1 MESGHFL
8 AGGRKPVEVVVFVL
22 MPNRSH
28 STEAAGYDFL
38 AGGGEMGALIR
49 AHDWGSTP
57 LGSPESWPAP
67 LRTAVRLILN
77 SGHPMYIWWGSE
89 LNCFYNDA
97 YRRSIGTERHPGS
110 LGQPG
115 REIWDEI
122 WDIIGPQID
131 RVMSG
136 RGATWNENHLVPI
149 TRDGIRED
157 VYWTYSYSPIDDQNA
172 PNGVGGV
179 LVVCSE
185 TTKQVLAARKLEAET
200 ERLRGMF
207 DQAPGFMALLGGP
220 DHVFQA
226 INAAYLQLT
235 GHRNLI
241 GKNVREAV
249 PEAEGQGFLDLLDD
263 VYRNGEAYVGKG
275 IAVDLQRTPDA
286 AVERRYLDFVY
297 QPLTGPDGEVIGIF
311 VQGSDV
317 TDHQRAEAALRES
330 EERFEAIANSVD
342 QMIWSTR
349 PDGYHDYYNERWY
362 EFTGVPP
369 GSTDGEAW
377 NGLFHPEDQEHAW
390 AVWRHS
396 LETGEPYHIEYRLR
410 HRSGDYRWVL
420 GRAQCVR
427 DADGR
432 ITRWFGTC
440 TDIQEI
446 VEAREVLSSSRELL
460 EAKVQ
465 ERTRE
470 RNRVWEMSSDLFA
483 IMDFE
488 GHLRAINPAWSATLG
503 HDEAT
508 LLSRDAAVQV
518 HPDDQEAL
526 WRVVQRLRRGETIT
540 RFEDRLRH
548 ADGSWRSISW
558 ALVPEGD
565 VFYAVGRDMTA
576 ERQAA
581 AELEAAQ
588 EALRQSQKMEAMG
601 QLTGGV
607 AHDFNNLLTPIIGGL
622 DMLERRGVGDERAQ
636 RTIVAA
642 LTSAER
648 AKTLVQR
655 LLAFARRQPLQ
666 PTSVDVGELVRGM
679 ADLVDSTTG
688 PQVRMIVEVA
698 ETLPAVIGDANQL
711 EMALLNLAVNA
722 RDAMPDGGTI
732 TIAAVGARIG
742 RRHSSGLSPGDYV
755 RVSVTDTGTGMD
767 KATLKRAV
775 EPFFSTK
782 GVGKGTGLGLS
793 MVHGLAA
800 QLGGAMT
807 ISSQPGLGT
816 QVSLWLQVGARPAE
830 SGYQDDTGASDA
842 ATGTVLLVD
851 DEDLVRSSTAD
862 ILADLGYAVV
872 ESSSAE
878 EALRL
883 VSQGLRP
890 DLLVTDHLMPGMDGV
905 ELARILKQQLPALRM
920 LVISGYSEAEG
931 VAADLPRLEKPFR
944 RADLAKVLADSEPM
958 V

>member
-1 MESGHFL
+1 MT
-8 AGGRKPVEVVVFVL
+8 AGRRRIRVLVFVS
-22 MPNRSH
+22 MATCIH
-28 STEAAGYDFL
+28 SPDAAALDFM

-49 AHDWGSTP
+49 AHDWHSTP
-57 LGSPESWPAP
+57 LGVPESWPPP
-67 LRTAVRLILN
+67 LRTAIRLILN
-77 SGHPMYIWWGSE
+77 SGHPMYVWWGPE
-89 LNCFYNDA
+89 LRCFYNDA
-97 YRRSIGTERHPGS
+97 YRRSIGAERHPSS
-110 LGQPG
+110 LGLPG
-115 REIWDEI
+115 REVWDEI
-122 WDIIGPQID
+122 WEIIGPQID
-131 RVMSG
+131 QVMSG
-136 RGATWNENHLVPI
+136 QGATWNENHLVPI
-149 TRDGIRED
+149 TRDGVRED

-172 PNGVGGV
+172 PDGVGGV

-185 TTKQVLAARKLEAET
+185 TTQQVLAARKLEAET
-200 ERLRGMF
+200 ERLHGMF
-207 DQAPGFMALLGGP
+207 DQAPGFMALLSGP

-226 INAAYLQLT
+226 INAAYLQLI

-241 GKNVREAV
+241 GKTVREAV
-249 PEAEGQGFLDLLDD
+249 PEAEGQGFLDLLDQ
-263 VYRNGEAYVGKG
+263 VYRDGDAYVGRG

-286 AVERRYLDFVY
+286 PAERRYLDFVY
-297 QPLTGPDGEVIGIF
+297 QPIIGGAGEVVGLF
-311 VQGSDV
+311 VEGSDV
-317 TDHQRAEAALRES
+317 TDRQRAEEALRES
-330 EERFEAIANSVD
+330 EERFEAITNSID

-349 PDGYHDYYNERWY
+349 PDGFHDYYNERWY

-377 NGLFHPEDQEHAW
+377 SGMFHPDDQERAW

-410 HRSGDYRWVL
+410 HRSGEYRWVL

-427 DADGR
+427 DAKGR
-432 ITRWFGTC
+432 ISRWFGTC

-446 VEAREVLSSSRELL
+446 VEARELLSSSREFL
-460 EAKVQ
+460 EAKVE

-488 GHLRAINPAWSATLG
+488 GHLRAINPAWSSTLG
-503 HDEAT
+503 YDEAS
-508 LLSRDAAVQV
+508 LLSRDATAQV
-518 HPDDQEAL
+518 HPDDQDAL
-526 WRVVQRLRRGETIT
+526 WKVIERLRRGEVVA
-540 RFEDRLRH
+540 RFEDRLLH

-565 VFYAVGRDMTA
+565 VFYAVGRDVTA
-576 ERQAA
+576 ERVAA

-588 EALRQSQKMEAMG
+588 EALRQSQKMESMG

-622 DMLERRGVGDERAQ
+622 DLLQRKGIGDERVQ
-636 RTIVAA
+636 RTIAGA
-642 LTSAER
+642 LASAER

-666 PTSVDVGELVRGM
+666 PTSVDVGELIRGM

-688 PQVRMIVEVA
+688 PQVRVVVEVTEPLA
-698 ETLPAVIGDANQL
+698 PAVGDGNQL

-732 TIAAVGARIG
+732 TIAAHTERIG
-742 RRHSSGLSPGDYV
+742 KRHGSGLSPGNYV
-755 RVSVTDTGTGMD
+755 CVSVTDTGIGMD
-767 KATLKRAV
+767 KATLERAV

-793 MVHGLAA
+793 MVHGLVA

-816 QVSLWLQVGARPAE
+816 RADLWLRVAARLVQADRE
-830 SGYQDDTGASDA
+830 DKRGGTVN
-842 ATGTVLLVD
+842 ATGTALLVD
-851 DEDLVRSSTAD
+851 DEDLVRASTAD
-862 ILADLGYAVV
+862 ILVDLGYAVV
-872 ESSSAE
+872 EASSAE
-878 EALRL
+878 EALRF
-883 VSQGLRP
+883 VAKGLRP
-890 DLLVTDHLMPGMDGV
+890 NLLVTDHLMPGMDGV
-905 ELARILKQQLPALRM
+905 ELARLLKQQLSTLRV
-920 LVISGYSEAEG
+920 LVISGYAESEG

-944 RADLAKVLADSEPM
+944 LADVAKVLSDGEAKQ
-958 V
+958 

>member
-1 MESGHFL
+1 MNTIGWPQTDWSDSFRLME
-8 AGGRKPVEVVVFVL
+8 ACNNAPEVHI
-22 MPNRSH
+22 P
-28 STEAAGYDFL
+28 DFL

-49 AHDWGSTP
+49 SHDWRSTT
-57 LGSPESWPAP
+57 LGAPESWPPP

-77 SGHPMYIWWGSE
+77 SGHPMYVWWGPE
-89 LNCFYNDA
+89 LRCFYNDA
-97 YRRSIGTERHPGS
+97 YRRSIGSERHPGS
-110 LGQPG
+110 LGLPG
-115 REIWDEI
+115 REVWDEI
-122 WDIIGPQID
+122 WGIIGPQID
-131 RVMSG
+131 HVMSG
-136 RGATWNENHLVPI
+136 CGATWNENHLVPI
-149 TRDGIRED
+149 TRDGVRED

-172 PNGVGGV
+172 SNGVGGV

-185 TTKQVLAARKLEAET
+185 TTQQVLAARELEAET

-207 DQAPGFMALLGGP
+207 DQAPGFMALLSGP
-220 DHVFQA
+220 DHVFQS
-226 INAAYLQLT
+226 INTAYLQLI
-235 GHRNLI
+235 GHRNLV
-241 GKNVREAV
+241 GKTVREAV
-249 PEAEGQGFLDLLDD
+249 PEAEGQGFLDLLDQ
-263 VYRNGEAYVGKG
+263 VYRNGEAYVGRG
-275 IAVDLQRTPDA
+275 IAVDLQRTPSA
-286 AVERRYLDFVY
+286 AIERRYIDFVY
-297 QPLTGPDGEVIGIF
+297 QPLTGPDGEVTGIF
-311 VQGSDV
+311 VEGSDV
-317 TDHQRAEAALRES
+317 TDRQRAEVALRES

-342 QMIWSTR
+342 QMIWATR
-349 PDGYHDYYNERWY
+349 PDGFHDYYNDRWY

-377 NGLFHPEDQEHAW
+377 NGMFHPEDQDRAW
-390 AVWRHS
+390 AVWRDS

-427 DADGR
+427 DAEGR

-446 VEAREVLSSSRELL
+446 VEARELLSNSREQL
-460 EAKVQ
+460 EAIVE

-470 RNRVWEMSSDLFA
+470 RNRVWDMSSDLFA
-483 IMDFE
+483 IMDFD
-488 GHLRAINPAWSATLG
+488 GHLRAVNPAWWATLG
-503 HDEAT
+503 YDEAT
-508 LLSRDAAVQV
+508 LLSRDATVPV
-518 HPDDQEAL
+518 HPDDQQAL
-526 WRVVQRLRRGETIT
+526 WQVVERLRRGETIS

-558 ALVPEGD
+558 ALVPEGN
-565 VFYAVGRDMTA
+565 VFYAVGRDVTA

-622 DMLERRGVGDERAQ
+622 DLLQRRGAGDERAQ
-636 RTIVAA
+636 RSIAGA

-666 PTSVDVGELVRGM
+666 PTSVDLGELVRGM

-688 PQVRMIVEVA
+688 PQVRVVVDVPDE
-698 ETLPAVIGDANQL
+698 LHPALGDANQL

-722 RDAMPDGGTI
+722 RDAMPEGGTI
-732 TIAAVGARIG
+732 TIAAAAEPIG
-742 RRHSSGLSPGDYV
+742 SRHSSGLAPGDYLC
-755 RVSVTDTGTGMD
+755 VSVTDSGTGMD
-767 KATLKRAV
+767 KDTLKRAV

-793 MVHGLAA
+793 MVDGLAA

-816 QVSLWLQVGARPAE
+816 RVDLWLQLAAGPAE
-830 SGYQDDTGASDA
+830 AEPNDKASEA
-842 ATGTVLLVD
+842 IRATGTVLLVD
-851 DEDLVRSSTAD
+851 DEDLVRSSIAD
-862 ILADLGYAVV
+862 ILADLGYAVL
-872 ESSSAE
+872 EAASAE
-878 EALRL
+878 EALAAGVSGNATGSFGHRSSDAGNGWCRACAPTETAASRAPRAGDLRL
-883 VSQGLRP
+883 RRSRRRCRRSTAPREAVPSSGLGQG
-890 DLLVTDHLMPGMDGV
+890 TG
-905 ELARILKQQLPALRM
+905 
-920 LVISGYSEAEG
+920 
-931 VAADLPRLEKPFR
+931 
-944 RADLAKVLADSEPM
+944 
-958 V
+958 

>member
-1 MESGHFL
+1 MPTCSHATL
-8 AGGRKPVEVVVFVL
+8 AAV
-22 MPNRSH
+22 S
-28 STEAAGYDFL
+28 DFL
-38 AGGGEMGALIR
+38 ARGGEMGALIR
-49 AHDWGSTP
+49 AHDWDSTP
-57 LGSPESWPAP
+57 LGAPEGWPAP
-67 LRTAVRLILN
+67 LRTALRLILN
-77 SGHPMYIWWGSE
+77 SGHPMYIWWGPE
-89 LNCFYNDA
+89 LRCFYNDA
-97 YRRSIGTERHPGS
+97 YRRSIGSERHPGS

-115 REIWDEI
+115 REVWDEI

-149 TRDGIRED
+149 TRDGIREE
-157 VYWTYSYSPIDDQNA
+157 VYWTYSYSPIDDQTA

-185 TTKQVLAARKLEAET
+185 TTQQVLAARKLEMET

-226 INAAYLQLT
+226 INASYLQLI

-241 GKNVREAV
+241 GKTVREAV
-249 PEAEGQGFLDLLDD
+249 PEAEGQGFLDLLDQ
-263 VYRNGEAYVGKG
+263 VYRNGEAFVGKG
-275 IAVDLQRTPDA
+275 IAADLQRTPDA

-297 QPLTGPDGEVIGIF
+297 QPLTGADGEVIGIF
-311 VQGSDV
+311 VEGSDV
-317 TDHQRAEAALRES
+317 TDRQRAEAALRET
-330 EERFEAIANSVD
+330 EERFEAIANSID

-349 PDGYHDYYNERWY
+349 ADGFHDYYNERWY

-369 GSTDGEAW
+369 GSTDGDAW
-377 NGLFHPEDQEHAW
+377 NGIFHPDDQERAW
-390 AVWRHS
+390 GVWRHS

-410 HRSGDYRWVL
+410 HRSGEYRWVL

-427 DADGR
+427 DAAGH

-446 VEAREVLSSSRELL
+446 IEARELLSNSRELL

-483 IMDFE
+483 IMDFD
-488 GHLRAINPAWSATLG
+488 GQLRAINPAWTATLG
-503 HDEAT
+503 YDAAT
-508 LLSRDAAVQV
+508 LLSRDATVQV
-518 HPDDQEAL
+518 HPDDQESL
-526 WRVVQRLRRGETIT
+526 WRVVERLRQGQTIT
-540 RFEDRLRH
+540 RFEDRLQH

-622 DMLERRGVGDERAQ
+622 DLLQRRGVGDERTQ
-636 RTIVAA
+636 RTIAGA
-642 LTSAER
+642 LASAER

-666 PTSVDVGELVRGM
+666 PTSVNVGELVHGM
-679 ADLVDSTTG
+679 AGLVDSTTG

-698 ETLPAVIGDANQL
+698 DTLPPVIGDANQL

-732 TIAAVGARIG
+732 TIAAGVERIEG
-742 RRHSSGLSPGDYV
+742 HHSSGLSTGDYV

-782 GVGKGTGLGLS
+782 GMGKGTGLGLS

-807 ISSQPGLGT
+807 ISSQRGLGT
-816 QVSLWLQVGARPAE
+816 RVDLWLQIGARPAE
-830 SGYQDDTGASDA
+830 SGNQEVTGPWVAAS
-842 ATGTVLLVD
+842 GTVLLVD

-878 EALRL
+878 EALGL
-883 VSQGLRP
+883 VAQGIRP

-905 ELARILKQQLPALRM
+905 ELARLLKQQLSSLRV
-920 LVISGYSEAEG
+920 LVISGYAEVEG

-944 RADLAKVLADSEPM
+944 RADLAKVLADEAAT

>member
-1 MESGHFL
+1 VGLLAVVSKAKTCPVITPSHPSCPSAEEFL
-8 AGGRKPVEVVVFVL
+8 
-22 MPNRSH
+22 S
-28 STEAAGYDFL
+28 
-38 AGGGEMGALIR
+38 GGGEMGALIR
-49 AHDWGSTP
+49 AHPWPFTP
-57 LGSPESWPAP
+57 LGAPESWPAP
-67 LRTAVRLILN
+67 LRTAIRLILN
-77 SGHPMYIWWGSE
+77 TGHPMYIWWGPE
-89 LNCFYNDA
+89 LRCFYNDA
-97 YRRSIGTERHPGS
+97 YRRSIGAERHPVS
-110 LGQPG
+110 LGEPG
-115 REIWDEI
+115 REVWSEI

-131 RVMSG
+131 QVMAG
-136 RGATWNENHLVPI
+136 EGATWHENHLVPI
-149 TRDGIRED
+149 TRDGVRED
-157 VYWTYSYSPIDDQNA
+157 VYWTYSYSPIDDQEA

-185 TTKQVLAARKLEAET
+185 TTQQVLTARRLEAET

-226 INAAYLQLT
+226 SNIAYLQLI
-235 GHRNLI
+235 GHRNI
-241 GKNVREAV
+241 VGKPVREAL
-249 PEAEGQGFLDLLDD
+249 PEAEGQGFIDLLDE
-263 VYRNGEAYVGKG
+263 VYRTGTAYVGKG
-275 IAVDLQRTPDA
+275 IAVDLERSPGA
-286 AVERRYLDFVY
+286 NRERRFLDFVY
-297 QPLTGPDGEVIGIF
+297 QPLTGADGKVAGIF

-317 TDHQRAEAALRES
+317 TDRQRAETALRDS

-349 PDGYHDYYNERWY
+349 PDGFHDYYNDRWY
-362 EFTGVPP
+362 EFTGVPA

-377 NGLFHPEDQEHAW
+377 NGMFHPEDQDRAW

-410 HRSGDYRWVL
+410 HHSGEYRWVL

-427 DADGR
+427 DSEGR
-432 ITRWFGTC
+432 ISRWFGTC

-446 VEAREVLSSSRELL
+446 VEARELLSNSREQL
-460 EAKVQ
+460 EAIVQ

-483 IMDFE
+483 IMDFD

-503 HDEAT
+503 YDEAT
-508 LLSRDAAVQV
+508 LLSLDASAHV
-518 HPDDQEAL
+518 HPDDLDAL
-526 WRVVQRLRRGETIT
+526 WLVVERLRRGETIA

-565 VFYAVGRDMTA
+565 VFYAVGRDVTA

-622 DMLERRGVGDERAQ
+622 DLLQRRAIGDDRAQ
-636 RTIVAA
+636 RTIDGA
-642 LTSAER
+642 LASAER

-679 ADLVDSTTG
+679 ADLIGSTTG
-688 PQVRMIVEVA
+688 PQVRVLVDVA
-698 ETLPAVIGDANQL
+698 DALPPAIADANQL

-722 RDAMPDGGTI
+722 RDAMPDGGSI
-732 TIAAVGARIG
+732 TIGAGVERIG
-742 RRHSSGLSPGDYV
+742 KRHSSELSPGDYIC
-755 RVSVTDTGTGMD
+755 VSVTDTGTGMD

-782 GVGKGTGLGLS
+782 GLGKGTGLGLS

-807 ISSQPGLGT
+807 ISSQLGVGT
-816 QVSLWLQVGARPAE
+816 RVDLWLRVAQQPAE
-830 SGYQDDTGASDA
+830 AARSKNARGNHT

-851 DEDLVRSSTAD
+851 DEDLVRASTAEM
-862 ILADLGYAVV
+862 LADLGYAVI
-872 ESSSAE
+872 EASTAE

-883 VSQGLRP
+883 VGEGLRP

-905 ELARILKQQLPALRM
+905 ELVRRLMQEIPTLRP
-920 LVISGYSEAEG
+920 LVISGYAEAEG
-931 VAADLPRLEKPFR
+931 VAPDLPRLEKPFR
-944 RADLAKVLADSEPM
+944 RADLAQLLIEDDVI